1 MERITTAV
9 EPDNV
14 VDKYAVCLKKNN
26 AIVGH
31 LPHSKN
37 GRFTKMIFYFLREDK
52 HVKWKVIITG
62 KEVNPGNGK
71 RMKVPFSLK
80 ISGTKNMLQI
90 LCKNIQ
96 N

>member
-14 VDKYAVCLKKNN
+14 V
-26 AIVGH
+26 VGH